1 MPAMPRF
8 IRLLSLLFLAACA
21 PLPPQSVPL
30 QAQSPAPLSLPLPA
44 ATGQPLLSP
53 APMQSPLSA
62 TLPGKAAKLDSGKAY
77 RCGNRKT
84 CRQIASCEEAYYL
97 LHHCGLS
104 RLDRDGDGIPCESL
118 CQ

>member
-1 MPAMPRF
+1 MFTIPRLL
-8 IRLLSLLFLAACA
+8 RLLCLLSLAACT
-21 PLPPQSVPL
+21 PPMPQTVAL
-30 QAQSPAPLSLPLPA
+30 QAQRPAPIPA
-44 ATGQPLLSP
+44 VAGQPLLSP
-53 APMQSPLSA
+53 SPIPPRASRS
-62 TLPGKAAKLDSGKAY
+62 GKAAKLDSGKAY
-77 RCGNRKT
+77 RCGGRKT